1 MANERRIINKPKEK
15 PVEDVEVSTENITIK
30 VPTAEERITAIE
42 TYLASADPYIRSTE
56 QIDWIKKQIIL
67 LNEEI
72 TRIAGVQARANS
84 FLDNKLSQIDQT
96 LSAIVTIVKKH
107 DDDYKE
113 LMTDIDDPLDEL
125 TEDPKPEE

>member
-1 MANERRIINKPKEK
+1 MANERRVINKPKDK
-15 PVEDVEVSTENITIK
+15 PIDVEVSTENITIK

-42 TYLASADPYIRSTE
+42 TYLTSADPYIRSTE
-56 QIDWIKKQIIL
+56 QIDEIKKQIVL

-72 TRIAGVQARANS
+72 TRIAGVQARANNY
-84 FLDNKLSQIDQT
+84 LDNKLSQIDET

-125 TEDPKPEE
+125 TEDAKPKE